1 MGENQER
8 RQARRQK
15 RGVLRVEEILQAA
28 GALFAE
34 RGYDNVTTNMIA
46 ARAGISPGS
55 LYQFFPNKEAIAQ
68 AFVADAIEHLHRVY
82 DTLLSPEVLS
92 LPLQAFLDTFI
103 DRIMAFNRTY
113 PGYLALELGSTLSS
127 SLALAI
133 ADLQQGV
140 LARFDALLAAYWPHS
155 THEQRHLPLL
165 VSYRLF
171 LALLP
176 LALSGDEEHRR
187 AIVREMK
194 VVLYRYWEPI
204 IDPLRASEERSH
216 ETPVPVEEQ
225 ERRTDPSLVDRD

>member
-34 RGYDNVTTNMIA
+34 RGYDKVTTNMIA

-68 AFVADAIEHLHRVY
+68 AFAADATDQLHRVY
-82 DTLLSPEVLS
+82 DSMLSSEVITS
-92 LPLQAFLDTFI
+92 PLQAFLATFV
-103 DRIMAFNRTY
+103 DRIVAFNRNT
-113 PGYLALELGSTLSS
+113 PGYLALQLGSTISP

-133 ADLQQGV
+133 ADFQQV
-140 LARFDALLAAYWPHS
+140 VQARLDALLAAYWPHS
-155 THEQRHLPLL
+155 TSEQRHLPLL

-176 LALSGDEEHRR
+176 LALQGDEKQQR
-187 AIVREMK
+187 AIVCEMK

-204 IDPLRASEERSH
+204 IDPQRASEVRSH
-216 ETPVPVEEQ
+216 ETHA
-225 ERRTDPSLVDRD
+225 

>member
-28 GALFAE
+28 GTLFAE
-34 RGYDNVTTNMIA
+34 RGYDKVTTNMIA

-68 AFVADAIEHLHRVY
+68 AFAADATNQLHRVY
-82 DTLLSPEVLS
+82 DSMLSSEVMT
-92 LPLQAFLDTFI
+92 LPLQAFLATFI
-103 DRIMAFNRTY
+103 DRIMAFNRNY

-127 SLALAI
+127 SLALAL

-140 LARFDALLAAYWPHS
+140 QARFDALLAAYWPHS
-155 THEQRHLPLL
+155 TPEQRHLPLL

-176 LALSGDEEHRR
+176 LALSGDEEHQR

-194 VVLYRYWEPI
+194 VFLYRYWEPI
-204 IDPLRASEERSH
+204 IGTQRASEMLSH
-216 ETPVPVEEQ
+216 ETSVSVEEQ
-225 ERRTDPSLVDRD
+225 EQRRDPSLFDRD

>member
-8 RQARRQK
+8 RRARRQK

-34 RGYDNVTTNMIA
+34 RGYDKVTTNMIA
-46 ARAGISPGS
+46 ARAGMSPGS

-68 AFVADAIEHLHRVY
+68 AFAADAIEHLHRVY
-82 DTLLSPEVLS
+82 DSLLSSEVMT
-92 LPLQAFLDTFI
+92 LPLQAFFDTFV
-103 DRIMAFNRTY
+103 DRIIAFNRTY

-140 LARFDALLAAYWPHS
+140 QASLDALLAAYWPHS
-155 THEQRHLPLL
+155 TPEQRHLPLL
-165 VSYRLF
+165 ISYRLF

-176 LALSGDEEHRR
+176 LALSGDEEHQR

-204 IDPLRASEERSH
+204 MGTQRASEMRSH
-216 ETPVPVEEQ
+216 KTPVSAEEQ
-225 ERRTDPSLVDRD
+225 EQRRDPSLFDRD

>member
-46 ARAGISPGS
+46 ARAGVSPGS

-68 AFVADAIEHLHRVY
+68 AFAADATGHLHRVY
-82 DTLLSPEVLS
+82 DTLLSPEVIT
-92 LPLQAFLDTFI
+92 LPLRDFI
-103 DRIMAFNRTY
+103 DIFVERLVAFNRNF
-113 PGYLALELGSTLSS
+113 PGYLALELGSTISS
-127 SLALAI
+127 SLALVL
-133 ADLQQGV
+133 ADLHRDL
-140 LARFDALLAAYWPHS
+140 LARQDALLAAYWPQS
-155 THEQRHLPLL
+155 TREQRQLPLL

-176 LALSGDEEHRR
+176 LALRGDQGQQK
-187 AIVREMK
+187 AIAQEMK
-194 VVLYRYWEPI
+194 AVLYRYLEPMMSEQ
-204 IDPLRASEERSH
+204 RAEKGLSVQMRHEGTSE
-216 ETPVPVEEQ
+216 
-225 ERRTDPSLVDRD
+225 